1 MAVPAQVIQ
10 ILKKDSN
17 RGIKKVRVKV
27 QEGDEKGKILV
38 RNVMGPVKEKDVLML
53 RETEMEGS

>member
-10 ILKKDSN
+10 ILKKNSN

-38 RNVMGPVKEKDVLML
+38 RNIMGPVRKEDILML